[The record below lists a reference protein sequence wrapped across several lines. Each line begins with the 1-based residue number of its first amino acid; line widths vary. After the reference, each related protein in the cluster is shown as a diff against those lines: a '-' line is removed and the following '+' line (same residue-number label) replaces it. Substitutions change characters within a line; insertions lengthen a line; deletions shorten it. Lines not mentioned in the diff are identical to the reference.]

1 MTETI
6 IITAA
11 LLAVAASV
19 ERLRLTIDRNGTLTR
34 ATMEQEGRKT
44 RESMQAIV
52 DEIDRTDGSRH
63 DDDKQNQLYNTNTL
77 RSVLFHLGGKKA
89 AGKPVAHDFSRAK
102 SNADGKEAAE

>member
-1 MTETI
+1 MTETF

-11 LLAVAASV
+11 LLAVAATV
-19 ERLRLTIDRNGTLTR
+19 ERLRLTISRDGTLTR

-44 RESMQAIV
+44 REGLQAIV

-89 AGKPVAHDFSRAK
+89 DDKPAPRGIRRAESK
-102 SNADGKEAAE
+102 PERKEAAQ